1 MSDQQNL
8 TQMQVIS
15 AMQVAQASELQT
27 SAINGQTGEIGK
39 QVTATQQ
46 LGRILQKL
54 NLSQLTLI
62 KSFSSLEG
70 VVAMSFRNLGVH
82 MAHLQNAMLNFMSG
96 KGTVG
101 SAQKMTTGSTFE
113 FDKRQRGEL
122 FTARTELANMMA
134 DIVDPLSKLKNI
146 MLKAGNNA
154 NDPNTYMAGM
164 LGETQ
169 SLQNKKPDA
178 ATAPAP
184 EYKERSGWQVMGD
197 FGKNIAK
204 KSAQK
209 SMKAFGGVVK
219 SMPAAA
225 GAMGASAILMQPL
238 MAAVGGFLEPFSII
252 TDTFGVLGTILGTA
266 LYPILLPINDVL
278 ISMIPYLFGLV
289 DWLYNMTENVQVASA
304 WFSNVSQALN
314 KTNNG
319 LVAVISPLNTMVVL
333 YQQIASIG
341 TTNGL
346 FSLDIPQVLKNIFD
360 PTGMGAVLVD
370 AVSGVTDELWSSIK
384 GVFTL
389 ERDESLATYLSGAVG
404 RLVDE
409 IWLAI
414 KGIFGA
420 LKTKVEDAWDDL
432 VSL

>member
-15 AMQVAQASELQT
+15 AMQVAQASELQI

-122 FTARTELANMMA
+122 FTARTELADMMA
-134 DIVDPLSKLKNI
+134 DIVDPFSDLKNI
-146 MLKAGNNA
+146 MLKAENNT

-164 LGETQ
+164 LSKQ

-178 ATAPAP
+178 ATAP

-252 TDTFGVLGTILGTA
+252 TDTFGVFGTILGTM
-266 LYPILLPINDVL
+266 LYPVLLPINAVL
-278 ISMIPYLFGLV
+278 LQAIPYLIGFSDIMGDILV
-289 DWLYNMTENVQVASA
+289 ATSPLLGVMRL
-304 WFSNVSQALN
+304 LN
-314 KTNNG
+314 TDIESTTMSFNG
-319 LVAVISPLNTMVVL
+319 LLMIDIPGM
-333 YQQIASIG
+333 IASLFDIEQWDMSFIG
-341 TTNGL
+341 DAIITFGTKVIDWFVDTIEGL
-346 FSLDIPQVLKNIFD
+346 WDNI
-360 PTGMGAVLVD
+360 VD
-370 AVSGVTDELWSSIK
+370 AVV
-384 GVFTL
+384 
-389 ERDESLATYLSGAVG
+389 AAVG
-404 RLVDE
+404 V
-409 IWLAI
+409 
-414 KGIFGA
+414 K
-420 LKTKVEDAWDDL
+420 
-432 VSL
+432 